1 MAVIINEFEAV
12 AESETKKNEAAPAGA
27 PPKIQP
33 AMLRT
38 PMHRLTAR
46 AQRLRAH

>member
-12 AESETKKNEAAPAGA
+12 AESEGKESDANAATS
-27 PPKIQP
+27 PKIQP

-38 PMHRLTAR
+38 PIHRLTAR

>member
-12 AESETKKNEAAPAGA
+12 AESEGKKSDTAPAGA
-27 PPKIQP
+27 PPKIAP
-33 AMLRT
+33 AMLRA
-38 PMHRLTAR
+38 PLHRLTAR